1 MRRIAIDVREACRE
15 RVTGKG
21 RWTKGLVDEL
31 LRRDAHPVLI
41 TDRKLPSAWSEA
53 DELLISGSGL
63 GWHMQAAKAIDRSSV
78 AAYLSTT
85 SYIIPCLLKRT
96 PAVTTVH
103 DLIAFRS
110 EPHDR
115 KATLI
120 ERITL
125 GRAVR
130 RSAAVLTISD
140 ATKMDLLTRFPQ
152 LDASKV
158 TSVYA
163 GLGMAASGSRHPD
176 GRTILCVGTLC
187 PRKNQLRLIR
197 AFASLPSPLGETSRL
212 VLAGGRGWNDQD
224 IVDAARTTPGVE
236 WIDYAPDELLEDL
249 LASCVCMALPSCYEG
264 FGLPVLDAM
273 TRGIPVLTSSH
284 GSLAE
289 VAGDSAMIV
298 DPEDEA
304 AIARGLEMML
314 RDAALSDALAK
325 KGLQQAK
332 KYSWSR
338 TVDLLETALDGID
351 NSSAE
356 SAR

>member
-31 LRRDAHPVLI
+31 LSRDAHPVLI
-41 TDRKLPSAWSEA
+41 TDKKLPAAWSNG

-63 GWHMQAAKAIDRSSV
+63 GWHLQAAKAIERSSV

-96 PAVTTVH
+96 PCVTTVH

-120 ERITL
+120 ERLTL
-125 GRAVR
+125 GRALK

-140 ATKMDLLTRFPQ
+140 ATKADLLARFPQ
-152 LDASKV
+152 LNASKV
-158 TSVYA
+158 TSIYA
-163 GLGMAASGSRHPD
+163 GLGMPASASRRPD

-197 AFASLPSPLGETSRL
+197 AFASLPSPLRETSRL
-212 VLAGGRGWNDQD
+212 VLAGGRGWDDQE
-224 IVDAARTTPGVE
+224 IIDAARTTPGVE
-236 WIDYAPDELLEDL
+236 WIDYVPDDKLEELF
-249 LASCVCMALPSCYEG
+249 AACVCMALPSHYEG

-273 TRGIPVLTSSH
+273 TRGIPVLTSSRA
-284 GSLAE
+284 SLAE
-289 VAGDSAMIV
+289 VAGDSALIV
-298 DPEDEA
+298 DPDDEA
-304 AIARGLEMML
+304 DIARGLETLL
-314 RDAALSDALAK
+314 RDTALQEELAK
-325 KGLQQAK
+325 KGLEQAK

-338 TVDLLETALDGID
+338 TVDLLELALNRID
-351 NSSAE
+351 NDTMK